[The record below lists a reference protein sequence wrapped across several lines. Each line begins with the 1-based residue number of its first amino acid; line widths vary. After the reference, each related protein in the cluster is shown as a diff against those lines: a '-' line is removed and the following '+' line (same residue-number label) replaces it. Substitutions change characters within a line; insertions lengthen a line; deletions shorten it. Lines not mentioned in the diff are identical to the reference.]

1 MQMFEVNDGSNCKI
15 HFERKDGILP
25 ETTLFIHG
33 NLASNRWWYP
43 AQEKWIAK
51 AKALKAGALQ
61 GAMILA
67 EFRGCGE
74 SSAPNSQAE
83 VDMHNF
89 ENDFIGLVRSLKL
102 GKINLVGHS
111 TGGLIAGLMLAKA
124 PELFAKAFLLD
135 PVGAQGIK
143 FQNGMEEAFVAMKT
157 DKALL
162 SAVMASTIYNC
173 NQTSDFFRQIVVE
186 DAHRAVNNVGSMV
199 LKALDGFDAR
209 AELAMV
215 QHSVMVCHGE
225 HDTLLPMEAT
235 KELAALFKN
244 GKFQVIPG
252 HGHCTNA
259 EDPGLFTD
267 RVDQFLFS

>member
-1 MQMFEVNDGSNCKI
+1 MPMFELKDGTNCQI
-15 HFERKDGILP
+15 HFEKKDGILK

-43 AQEKWIAK
+43 AEQKWIAK
-51 AKALKAGALQ
+51 AKFAGAGALK
-61 GAMILA
+61 GSMILA

-74 SSAPNSQAE
+74 SSAPGSQAE
-83 VDMHNF
+83 VDMHRF
-89 ENDFIGLVRSLKL
+89 ANDFIALVRSFNF

-111 TGGLIAGLMLAKA
+111 TGGLIAALMLAKA
-124 PELFAKAFLLD
+124 PELFDKAFLLD

-143 FQNGMEEAFVAMKT
+143 FQNGMEEAFAAMKT

-173 NQTSDFFRQIVVE
+173 EQTSDFFRQIVVE
-186 DAHRAVNNVGSMV
+186 DAFKAVNSVGSMV

-209 AELAMV
+209 TELAMV
-215 QHSVMVCHGE
+215 QHPVLVCHGE
-225 HDTLLPMEAT
+225 HDTLLPMDAS
-235 KELAALFKN
+235 KELANLFKN

-259 EDPGLFTD
+259 EDAGLFTD
-267 RVDQFLFS
+267 KVDQFLFS